1 MENSE
6 TNNSLGLNTLTSTG
20 TSKNRKRV
28 GRGIGSGTGKTAG
41 RGHKGQKSR
50 SGGSIARGFEG
61 GQMPLQQRIPKFGFS
76 SRVNRGSKEVNLK
89 NIASMAEVTLDTL
102 KANRIISQATKKV
115 KVFGVCEISQPM
127 TVSGILVT
135 KGAKES
141 IEKAGGTVASIEE
154 KPIKEKVIKTSKK
167 TDTKTLKNTEEYTEK
182 YLWLIKIK
190 EEEIYGE
197 EDDVC
202 TGTL

>member
-6 TNNSLGLNTLTSTG
+6 INNSLGLNTLTSTG
-20 TSKNRKRV
+20 TTKSRKRV

-89 NIASMAEVTLDTL
+89 NIASMTEVNLETL
-102 KANRIISQATKKV
+102 KANRVISKATKKV
-115 KVFGVCEISQPM
+115 KIFGVCDIAQPM
-127 TVSGILVT
+127 NVTGILVT
-135 KGAKES
+135 KGAKQS
-141 IEKAGGTVASIEE
+141 IEKAGGAVALIET
-154 KPIKEKVIKTSKK
+154 KPSKEKFVKISNITDKKTSEK
-167 TDTKTLKNTEEYTEK
+167 TQESSE
-182 YLWLIKIK
+182 
-190 EEEIYGE
+190 
-197 EDDVC
+197 
-202 TGTL
+202 

>member
-6 TNNSLGLNTLTSTG
+6 INNSLGLNTLTSTG
-20 TSKNRKRV
+20 TTKNRKRV

-76 SRVNRGSKEVNLK
+76 SRVNRGTKEVNLK
-89 NIASMAEVTLDTL
+89 NIASMSEVNLETL
-102 KANRIISQATKKV
+102 KANRVISQATKKV
-115 KVFGVCEISQPM
+115 KIFGVCDVAQPM
-127 TVSGILVT
+127 SVTGILVT

-141 IEKAGGTVASIEE
+141 IEKAGGTVASVEK
-154 KPIKEKVIKTSKK
+154 KPIKEKFVKTSNKSDK
-167 TDTKTLKNTEEYTEK
+167 PESENTEESAE
-182 YLWLIKIK
+182 
-190 EEEIYGE
+190 
-197 EDDVC
+197 
-202 TGTL
+202 

>member
-6 TNNSLGLNTLTSTG
+6 INNSLGLNTLSSTG
-20 TSKNRKRV
+20 TTKNRKRV

-76 SRVNRGSKEVNLK
+76 SRVNRGTKEVNLK
-89 NIASMAEVTLDTL
+89 NIASMSEVSLETL
-102 KANRIISQATKKV
+102 KANRVISQATKKV
-115 KVFGVCEISQPM
+115 KIFGVCDIAQPM
-127 TVSGILVT
+127 SVTGILVT

-141 IEKAGGTVASIEE
+141 IEKAGGTVASVEK
-154 KPIKEKVIKTSKK
+154 KPIKEKFVKTSNKSDK
-167 TDTKTLKNTEEYTEK
+167 SESENTQESAE
-182 YLWLIKIK
+182 
-190 EEEIYGE
+190 
-197 EDDVC
+197 
-202 TGTL
+202 

>member
-6 TNNSLGLNTLTSTG
+6 INNSLGLNTLASSG

-28 GRGIGSGTGKTAG
+28 GRGIGSGTGKTSG

-76 SRVNRGSKEVNLK
+76 SRVNRSSKEVNLK
-89 NIASMAEVTLDTL
+89 NIASMAEVNLDTL

-141 IEKAGGTVASIEE
+141 IEKAGGTVTSIEE
-154 KPIKEKVIKTSKK
+154 KPIKEKFIKTSKK
-167 TDTKTLKNTEEYTEK
+167 TDTKTLKNIEESAE
-182 YLWLIKIK
+182 
-190 EEEIYGE
+190 
-197 EDDVC
+197 
-202 TGTL
+202 

>member
-20 TSKNRKRV
+20 TTKNRKRV

-89 NIASMAEVTLDTL
+89 NIASMTEVNLETL
-102 KANRIISQATKKV
+102 KANRVISQATKKV
-115 KVFGVCEISQPM
+115 KIFGVCDVAQPM
-127 TVSGILVT
+127 SVTGILVT

-141 IEKAGGTVASIEE
+141 IEKAGGTVASVEK
-154 KPIKEKVIKTSKK
+154 KPIKEKFVKTSNKSDK
-167 TDTKTLKNTEEYTEK
+167 PESENTHESAE
-182 YLWLIKIK
+182 
-190 EEEIYGE
+190 
-197 EDDVC
+197 
-202 TGTL
+202 

>member
-6 TNNSLGLNTLTSTG
+6 INNSLGLNTLTSTG
-20 TSKNRKRV
+20 TTKNRKRV

-76 SRVNRGSKEVNLK
+76 SRVNRGTKEVNLK
-89 NIASMAEVTLDTL
+89 NIASMSEVNLETL
-102 KANRIISQATKKV
+102 KANRVISQATKKV
-115 KVFGVCEISQPM
+115 KIFGVCDIAQPM
-127 TVSGILVT
+127 SVTGILVT

-141 IEKAGGTVASIEE
+141 IEKAGGTVASVEK
-154 KPIKEKVIKTSKK
+154 KPIKEKFVKTSNKSDK
-167 TDTKTLKNTEEYTEK
+167 PESENTQESAE
-182 YLWLIKIK
+182 
-190 EEEIYGE
+190 
-197 EDDVC
+197 
-202 TGTL
+202 